1 MLFER
6 INKFIDETIKG
17 KFGKMPKLF
26 YVEVDLRGTIFRMDW
41 YGHITI
47 HVYNNTNLIW

>member
-17 KFGKMPKLF
+17 KFGKMPKLSMLRWT
-26 YVEVDLRGTIFRMDW
+26 LRGTIFRMDW